1 MTSTLTADQAT
12 ELARSFLEGADA
24 IDRRTVDEWTA
35 LDLATRGNLMTLAQR
50 MRAQSAEVANVAVG
64 MVLDDAGDAFGQ
76 IASATR
82 AGKAALETIRSI
94 NRIIA
99 IAAALVR
106 LGAAV
111 ATKNLGESLNAAG
124 ALFGEIA

>member
-1 MTSTLTADQAT
+1 MATTLTTDQAA
-12 ELARSFLEGADA
+12 ELAHSLLESADA
-24 IDRRTVDEWTA
+24 IDRRIVAEWTT
-35 LDLATRGNLMTLAQR
+35 LDPATRGNLMSQAQG
-50 MRAQSAEVANVAVG
+50 MRAQSAEIANVAVG

-76 IASATR
+76 IASATLE
-82 AGKAALETIRSI
+82 GKAALERIQSI
-94 NRIIA
+94 DRIIA

-111 ATKNLGESLNAAG
+111 AKKNLGESLNAAG